1 MSPIPVYVVAGAYA
15 VTRSITCVT
24 ALLREAPVDPYRNS
38 LMDITLS
45 LLECLIM
52 IALLVVM
59 TYTLHRK
66 RKLSMK

>member
-1 MSPIPVYVVAGAYA
+1 
-15 VTRSITCVT
+15 
-24 ALLREAPVDPYRNS
+24 VDTYNNPR
-38 LMDITLS
+38 MDITLS

-66 RKLSMK
+66 RKLSAK